1 METNELVSFL
11 TGFASSREFQAWLLV
26 VGFSL
31 VVGVIHA
38 LKDGKFTIAEF
49 EGILGKMFDKKLA
62 VAGVVVASGQS
73 LDNIGLGADVVSW
86 LGMALGSVR
95 FLNSAKENLKALVK
109 KAG

>member
-1 METNELVSFL
+1 METNELVSIL
-11 TGFASSREFQAWLLV
+11 TGFASSTEFLAWLLV
-26 VGFSL
+26 VGVSL
-31 VVGVIHA
+31 AVGVAHA
-38 LKDGKFTIAEF
+38 LKDGKFTIAEL

-62 VAGVVVASGQS
+62 VAAFVVASGQS
-73 LDNIGLGADVVSW
+73 INSIGLGADVMSW